1 MVAGSNPAVPTK
13 ACMERKYQIILYGA
27 TGFTGKLC
35 AEYFKNNYPN
45 LKWAIAGRDP
55 IKLQNLKSELGLD
68 CDSFIASADDEEA
81 INNFVALTKVVLS
94 TAGPFARYSDEVV
107 RSCVKNKTH
116 YTDITGENHWV
127 KDLIDE
133 HHVKAAED
141 GTRIIPSCGYDS
153 IPSDMGVFYA
163 VRQMRKAIKKITV
176 YHSGQGG
183 VSGGTTE
190 TMFTIGPLPKEKRD
204 PFLLNPPNSISKL
217 QRKNS
222 NDGFEIKKIDH
233 TDSYSGIGLMS
244 FANTRVVRRS
254 SALYAA
260 DQKSYGSN
268 FIFRE
273 LGSYST
279 KRSARIASV
288 GLIIAFLIISTPLRH
303 IVRRF
308 FPKPG
313 EGPDEAT
320 RENGWFKGLFKV
332 EAEDEEIKYFQ
343 IYGKGD
349 PGYKATAQM
358 VCESAVTLA
367 ISDELHAG
375 GVLTSAYGLGNPLL
389 ERLVKSGIKFEEV
402 IYN

>member
-1 MVAGSNPAVPTK
+1 MNR
-13 ACMERKYQIILYGA
+13 EYQIILYGA
-27 TGFTGKLC
+27 TGFTGRLC
-35 AEYFKNNYPN
+35 AEYLKNNYPEI
-45 LKWAIAGRDP
+45 KWAIAGRDRQ
-55 IKLQNLKSELGLD
+55 KLEALKNSLD
-68 CDSFIASADDEEA
+68 LKCEIFLASGEDKESIDK
-81 INNFVALTKVVLS
+81 FVSKTKVVLS
-94 TAGPFARYSDEVV
+94 TAGPFARYSNLVV
-107 RSCVKNKTH
+107 KSCIENRTH

-133 HHVKAAED
+133 YHQKASEE

-153 IPSDMGVFYA
+153 IPSDMGVFYS
-163 VRQMRKAIKKITV
+163 VQQVGKPVKKVTV

-204 PFLLNPPNSISKL
+204 PFLLNPKNSVSEK
-217 QRKNS
+217 QRKLS
-222 NDGFEIKKIDH
+222 KDGFEIKQIDN
-233 TDSYSGIGLMS
+233 TDLYSGIGLMS

-254 SALYAA
+254 SALFDA
-260 DQKSYGSN
+260 DQKSYGSD
-268 FIFRE
+268 FIFKE
-273 LGSYST
+273 LGSYSS
-279 KRSARIASV
+279 KKSARLASF
-288 GLIIAFLIISTPLRH
+288 GLIFGFLIISTPLRY

-308 FPKPG
+308 LPKPG
-313 EGPDEAT
+313 EGPDRKT

-332 EAEDEEIKYFQ
+332 EAEDGEIKYFQ
-343 IYGKGD
+343 IYGEGD

-367 ISDELHAG
+367 ISNELETG

-389 ERLVKSGIKFEEV
+389 ERLIKSGIKFEEV

>member
-1 MVAGSNPAVPTK
+1 MGNCWQRLK
-13 ACMERKYQIILYGA
+13 
-27 TGFTGKLC
+27 KL
-35 AEYFKNNYPN
+35 E
-45 LKWAIAGRDP
+45 
-55 IKLQNLKSELGLD
+55 NLKSELGLD
-68 CDSFIASADDEEA
+68 CDSFVASANDKEA
-81 INNFVALTKVVLS
+81 INNFVSLTKVVLS

-133 HHVKAAED
+133 HHIKASED

-153 IPSDMGVFYA
+153 IPSDMGVFYSIQ
-163 VRQMRKAIKKITV
+163 QMGKSVKKITV

-204 PFLLNPPNSISKL
+204 PFLLNPQNSVSEI
-217 QRKNS
+217 QRKLS
-222 NDGFEIKKIDH
+222 KDGFEIKQIEN

-254 SALYAA
+254 SALYDE
-260 DQKSYGSN
+260 DQRSYGSD
-268 FIFRE
+268 FIFKE
-273 LGSYST
+273 LGSYPS
-279 KRSARIASV
+279 KRSARLASF
-288 GLIIAFLIISTPLRH
+288 GLIFAFLIISTPLRH
-303 IVRRF
+303 IIRRF
-308 FPKPG
+308 LPKPG
-313 EGPDEAT
+313 EGPDEET

-332 EAEDEEIKYFQ
+332 EAADGEIKYFQ
-343 IYGKGD
+343 IYGEGD

-358 VCESAVTLA
+358 VCESAMTLA
-367 ISDELHAG
+367 ISDELETG

-389 ERLVKSGIKFEEV
+389 KRLIKSGIKFEEV

>member
-1 MVAGSNPAVPTK
+1 
-13 ACMERKYQIILYGA
+13 MERKYQIIIYGA
-27 TGFTGKLC
+27 TGFTGRLC
-35 AEYFKNNYPN
+35 AQYFKNNYPD
-45 LKWAIAGRDP
+45 LKWAIAGRDLK
-55 IKLQNLKSELGLD
+55 KLENLKSELGLD
-68 CDSFIASADDEEA
+68 CDSFVASANDKEA
-81 INNFVALTKVVLS
+81 INNFVLLTKVVLS

-133 HHVKAAED
+133 HHIKASED

-153 IPSDMGVFYA
+153 IPSDMGAFYA
-163 VRQMRKAIKKITV
+163 VNQMKKAIKKITV

-204 PFLLNPPNSISKL
+204 PFLLNPPDSVTEH

-254 SALYAA
+254 SALYEA
-260 DQKSYGSN
+260 DQKSYGPN

-279 KRSARIASV
+279 KRSARLASF

-308 FPKPG
+308 LPKPG
-313 EGPDEAT
+313 EGPDKAT
-320 RENGWFKGLFKV
+320 RENGWFKGLFKA
-332 EAEDEEIKYFQ
+332 EAEDGEIRYFQ
-343 IYGKGD
+343 IYGRGD

-358 VCESAVTLA
+358 VCESSLA
-367 ISDELHAG
+367 LALSENLVSG
-375 GVLTSAYGLGNPLL
+375 GVLTSAYGLGDSLL
-389 ERLVKSGIKFEEV
+389 NRLAQSGIEFSE
-402 IYN
+402 ITYN

>member
-1 MVAGSNPAVPTK
+1 MDR
-13 ACMERKYQIILYGA
+13 EYQIILYGA

-35 AEYFKNNYPN
+35 AEYLRDNYPEI
-45 LKWAIAGRDP
+45 KWAIAGRNNQ
-55 IKLQNLKSELGLD
+55 KLNDLKNSLNLN
-68 CDSFIASADDEEA
+68 CDIYVASGDDKES
-81 INNFVALTKVVLS
+81 IDNFVSKTRVVLS
-94 TAGPFARYSDEVV
+94 TAGPFARYSNLIVK
-107 RSCVKNKTH
+107 SCVENKTH

-133 HHVKAAED
+133 HHEKASEE

-153 IPSDMGVFYA
+153 IPSDMGVFYS
-163 VRQMRKAIKKITV
+163 VQQMGKSVKKVTV

-183 VSGGTTE
+183 ISGGTTE

-204 PFLLNPPNSISKL
+204 PFLLNPEKSVSEK
-217 QRKNS
+217 QRKLS
-222 NDGFEIKKIDH
+222 KDGFEIKQIEN
-233 TDSYSGIGLMS
+233 TDLYSGIGLMS

-254 SALYAA
+254 SALFDA
-260 DQKSYGSN
+260 DQKSYGSD
-268 FIFRE
+268 FIFKE
-273 LGSYST
+273 LGSYSS
-279 KRSARIASV
+279 KKSARLASF
-288 GLIIAFLIISTPLRH
+288 GLIFAFLIISTPLRY

-308 FPKPG
+308 LPKPG
-313 EGPDEAT
+313 EGPDKKT

-332 EAEDEEIKYFQ
+332 EAEDGEIKYFQ
-343 IYGKGD
+343 IYGEGD

-367 ISDELHAG
+367 ISDELESG

-389 ERLVKSGIKFEEV
+389 ERLIKSGIKFEEV